1 MKRVFANAL
10 IIAMAVFALASCQ
23 KGLGAEK
30 ATQTLKFFDYTG
42 KDVTNQNI
50 GATGVT
56 FSGFKVQ
63 GAKTTVTYTLDPG
76 DTGNVFVMEDGEIV
90 VDSSPAWI
98 VYTVTA
104 TAAEETVE
112 GVTYEKA
119 TAFYSFSI
127 DD

>member
-1 MKRVFANAL
+1 MKRV
-10 IIAMAVFALASCQ
+10 IAKVMIVVLAVFALASCQ
-23 KGLGAEK
+23 KGLGETK
-30 ATQTLKFFDYTG
+30 ATQTLKFYDYVG

-63 GAKTTVTYTLDPG
+63 GAKTTVTYSLDPG

-90 VDSSPAWI
+90 IDSSPAWI